1 VERKQQGT
9 PMPKSKSPN
18 PRKSS
23 TAVPHG
29 AVIPLKNLDDAE
41 ALKPLNFRVP
51 PQFHREYKIYAVQN
65 GMNMVELLR
74 ESFELFKRSKG

>member
-1 VERKQQGT
+1 
-9 PMPKSKSPN
+9 MPKPKSPN
-18 PRKSS
+18 PRKPS
-23 TAVPHG
+23 TTVPHG

-74 ESFELFKRSKG
+74 ESFELFKRSQGR